1 MERDVYKEYAT
12 KIEITITQIGRDER
26 EGLEKVEDLLKRAQ
40 FIDSYNILD
49 IKKRGNYHAVS
60 PSKNTY

>member
-1 MERDVYKEYAT
+1 MPENIYESYTT
-12 KIEITITQIGRDER
+12 KIEIDITQMGKDET

-49 IKKRGNYHAVS
+49 IKKEG
-60 PSKNTY
+60 

>member
-1 MERDVYKEYAT
+1 MEKDVYKEYEA
-12 KIEITITQIGRDER
+12 KIEIDITQMGKDET

-49 IKKRGNYHAVS
+49 IKKAHS
-60 PSKNTY
+60 E